1 MGMTPRASPSLRA
14 LTRAWWACR
23 RLCFVRTHQTT
34 YGSERPLD
42 MSYQKLRDIEQNGNV
57 LDQAKQNRIR
67 ARQKSVESF
76 PDSYIRET
84 LAAIDG
90 VRHGIQRLDGVAFHP
105 FPARMPLTI

>member
-1 MGMTPRASPSLRA
+1 
-14 LTRAWWACR
+14 
-23 RLCFVRTHQTT
+23 
-34 YGSERPLD
+34 

-105 FPARMPLTI
+105 FPARMPLTIAEYLIEARLSRAPSMASLVT